1 MSSFF
6 SYIISVNGYVI
17 LLLIGYRLLIQK
29 NNPFSF
35 NRGYLLFTPI
45 LSLLFPLIEI
55 HSTPIEID
63 TSQLYGILLP
73 PIDIE
78 NNVTPIWSVGKWLVI
93 LYTIG
98 LVFGFIKMIVSFFK
112 VKHIQTK
119 SVFNG
124 QFYELEG
131 TSEAFSFLNKI
142 YIGSLLNQQDQIIAY
157 QHELVHINKH
167 HSIDLIESRLFLLF
181 CWFNPFAYRL
191 PLLLKEQHE
200 YEADHISC
208 NDPKRYIELLLK
220 QKFQISSLPL
230 GHHFNANTNLK
241 SRIMRIQQQTKPSL
255 SIKAIG
261 ALSVFIAIGFLG
273 IQSLQ
278 ATPPSI
284 TSVETS
290 SITTESDSVYIV
302 VDQMPEFPGGQKAM
316 MQYIAENTVYPTE
329 AKKDKIKG
337 RVFVSFVVGLEGQV
351 ENVTV
356 IKGSHPLL
364 DQAGLDVINKLP
376 DFEKPGM
383 QDGKVVKV
391 QYNIPIS
398 FSL

>member
-1 MSSFF
+1 MSPLF

-17 LLLIGYRLLIQK
+17 LLLLGYRLLIQK
-29 NNPFSF
+29 HTPFTF
-35 NRGYLLFTPI
+35 NRVFLLFTPI
-45 LSLLFPLIEI
+45 LSLALPLIEI
-55 HSTPIEID
+55 SGSPIEIE

-78 NNVTPIWSVGKWLVI
+78 NNATPIWSVGSWLVT

-98 LVFGFIKMIVSFFK
+98 LVFGFIKMVLSFFK
-112 VKHIQTK
+112 IKQIQTK

-131 TSEAFSFLNKI
+131 TTEAFSFLNKI
-142 YIGSLLNQQDQIIAY
+142 YIGSLLTKQDQIIAY

-167 HSIDLIESRLFLLF
+167 HSIDLIVSRLFLLF

-208 NDPKRYIELLLK
+208 NNSEQYIKLLLK
-220 QKFQISSLPL
+220 QQFQISSLPL

-241 SRIMRIQQQTKPSL
+241 SRIMRIQKQTKPSL

-261 ALSVFIAIGFLG
+261 ALLVFIAIGFLA
-273 IQSLQ
+273 IQSLK
-278 ATPPSI
+278 ATPSSI

-290 SITTESDSVYIV
+290 SITAESDSVYMV
-302 VDQMPEFPGGQKAM
+302 VDQMPEYPGGQEAM
-316 MQYIAENTVYPTE
+316 MLFIAENTVYPAK

-337 RVFVSFVVGLEGQV
+337 QVFISFVVGLEGKV
-351 ENVTV
+351 EEVKV
-356 IKGSHPLL
+356 IKSAHPLL
-364 DQAGLDVINKLP
+364 DQAGLDVINKLS
-376 DFEKPGM
+376 DFDKPGM

-391 QYNIPIS
+391 QYNLPIN
-398 FSL
+398 FTL

>member
-1 MSSFF
+1 MSPFF

-17 LLLIGYRLLIQK
+17 LLMIGYRLLIQK

-35 NRGYLLFTPI
+35 NRAYLLFTPI
-45 LSLLFPLIEI
+45 LSLLLPLIEI
-55 HSTPIEID
+55 SGTPIEIN

-78 NNVTPIWSVGKWLVI
+78 NNAIPIWSVGSWLVT
-93 LYTIG
+93 LYLIG
-98 LVFGFIKMIVSFFK
+98 LVFGFIKMV
-112 VKHIQTK
+112 QTK
-119 SVFNG
+119 SVFNS

-131 TSEAFSFLNKI
+131 TTEAFSFLNKI
-142 YIGSLLNQQDQIIAY
+142 YIGSLLTKQDQIIAY

-167 HSIDLIESRLFLLF
+167 HSIDLIVSRLFLLF

-208 NDPKRYIELLLK
+208 NNSERYIELLLK
-220 QKFQISSLPL
+220 QQFQISSLPL

-241 SRIMRIQQQTKPSL
+241 SRIMRIQKQTKPSL

-261 ALSVFIAIGFLG
+261 ALLVFITIGFLA
-273 IQSLQ
+273 IQSLK

-290 SITTESDSVYIV
+290 SITAESDSVYMV
-302 VDQMPEFPGGQKAM
+302 VDQMPEYPGGQEAM
-316 MQYIAENTVYPTE
+316 MLFIAENTVYPAK

-337 RVFVSFVVGLEGQV
+337 QVFISFVVGLEGKV
-351 ENVTV
+351 EEVKV
-356 IKGSHPLL
+356 IKSAHPLL
-364 DQAGLDVINKLP
+364 DQAGLDVINKLS
-376 DFEKPGM
+376 DFDKPGM

-391 QYNIPIS
+391 QYNLPIN
-398 FSL
+398 FTL